1 MMKIVMDY
9 KNRLNNM
16 KDKITKTMT
25 LGEIAAK
32 HPESVSILMKY
43 GLHCIGC
50 SVATWETLEQG
61 AMAHGIDG
69 KKLNNMLKE
78 LNNLK

>member
-1 MMKIVMDY
+1 
-9 KNRLNNM
+9 M

-25 LGEIAAK
+25 LGEIASK
-32 HPESVSILMKY
+32 HPKSVDILMKY

-69 KKLNNMLKE
+69 KKLKNMLRE
-78 LNNLK
+78 LNNLKKGGERR

>member
-1 MMKIVMDY
+1 MK
-9 KNRLNNM
+9 N
-16 KDKITKTMT
+16 KITKAMT

-32 HPESVSILMKY
+32 HPESVDILMKY

-78 LNNLK
+78 LNNLKGRG

>member
-1 MMKIVMDY
+1 MK
-9 KNRLNNM
+9 N
-16 KDKITKTMT
+16 KIKKTMS
-25 LGEIAAK
+25 LGEIVSK
-32 HPESVSILMKY
+32 YPESADILIKY

-50 SVATWETLEQG
+50 FVATYETLEQG

-78 LNNLK
+78 LNKLKGSGENERSN

>member
-1 MMKIVMDY
+1 
-9 KNRLNNM
+9 M

-25 LGEIAAK
+25 LGEIATK
-32 HPESVSILMKY
+32 HPESVDILMKY

-61 AMAHGIDG
+61 AMAHGIEG

-78 LNNLK
+78 LNNLKK